1 MPHPLEMCS
10 KKSVISVSI
19 HQKPLQWQDNLVNII
34 FMLAIN
40 DEDRVIFKDIFDF
53 ITDTISDEDKLFS
66 LIRVKTFDEFIKLI
80 AIYSN

>member
-1 MPHPLEMCS
+1 
-10 KKSVISVSI
+10 
-19 HQKPLQWQDNLVNII
+19 
-34 FMLAIN
+34 MLAIN